1 MKNQG
6 QKLQH
11 RINNEKQLNHMKK
24 IIKKNKFPGNFYLNT
39 HLIFITTVSFFAAV
53 FFWAF
58 TNELDIV
65 SMASGKVVPT
75 GKMRSVQHL
84 EGGIIEK
91 INIEEGAMI
100 NKGDELIILQAT
112 SSQSDLDQITARIDL
127 ELIKVSR
134 LMAEV
139 NRLANPMYADKIRKK
154 RTTAVQQSIALFKNR
169 AKRLINQKQSGK
181 KYIEQAKENIIQEV
195 QNLKGIKA
203 RYAQTKDTI
212 VILKEQVQMSEE
224 LMKEKLTN
232 RYTHLNLLKE
242 LSNIETQFLE
252 DAQAI
257 VGAESA
263 VNVAQTSLEEA
274 KIQFSKIEIDFIED
288 ARIQLENAQKEIAE
302 LSERQKELE
311 DNLFRTTIISPI
323 NGIVNKLYINT
334 TGGVVNSGEVLLDIV
349 PTEENLVIEAELP
362 IKDIGFVSLNQRAV
376 VKLDSADAPIFGNI
390 EGIVEKISADTMEE
404 LNSQNSKVFYK
415 IQVKTEKNFFDSGQQ
430 RYELIPGVKV
440 IVNIHTGKRTVLE
453 YMLTPFLKIWGEALR
468 ER

>member
-1 MKNQG
+1 MK
-6 QKLQH
+6 
-11 RINNEKQLNHMKK
+11 RIV
-24 IIKKNKFPGNFYLNT
+24 KKNKFPGNFYLNT

>member
-1 MKNQG
+1 MK
-6 QKLQH
+6 
-11 RINNEKQLNHMKK
+11 R
-24 IIKKNKFPGNFYLNT
+24 IIKKNKFPGNYYLNT

-91 INIEEGAMI
+91 INIEEGDMI

-139 NRLANPMYADKIRKK
+139 NRLANPMFADKVRKK

-288 ARIQLENAQKEIAE
+288 ARIQLEDAQKEIAE
-302 LSERQKELE
+302 LSERQKQLE

-334 TGGVVNSGEVLLDIV
+334 AGGVVNSGEVLLDIV

-440 IVNIHTGKRTVLE
+440 IVSIHTGKRTVLE

>member
-1 MKNQG
+1 MK
-6 QKLQH
+6 
-11 RINNEKQLNHMKK
+11 RIV
-24 IIKKNKFPGNFYLNT
+24 KKNKFPGNFYLNT
-39 HLIFITTVSFFAAV
+39 HLIFITTVSFFAVV

>member
-1 MKNQG
+1 MK
-6 QKLQH
+6 
-11 RINNEKQLNHMKK
+11 R

-39 HLIFITTVSFFAAV
+39 HLIFITTVSFFAAI

-91 INIEEGAMI
+91 INIEEGDMI

-139 NRLANPMYADKIRKK
+139 NRLANPMFADKVRKK

-224 LMKEKLTN
+224 LIKEKLTN

-288 ARIQLENAQKEIAE
+288 ARIQLEDAQKEIAE
-302 LSERQKELE
+302 LSERQKQLE

-334 TGGVVNSGEVLLDIV
+334 AGGVVNSGEVLLDIV

-404 LNSQNSKVFYK
+404 LNSKNSKVFYK

-440 IVNIHTGKRTVLE
+440 IVSIHTGKRTVLE